1 MFSSAFGGDGGRR
14 LEEVPRFLTTP
25 TNLETSFKQGMLSRS
40 LQTPTDD
47 DYVCAAP
54 DIDDETLLAIL
65 QGASVECGEV
75 TEEEFNEVFASL
87 KKLFAAKSCWEKV
100 LCDMNYI
107 ATLSYKI
114 FFEYGAKCAGVDLDI
129 PECVYDKVI
138 ELLVML
144 SATKPAP
151 ENPTEEELFYLV
163 STYLVTPAVEQC
175 DAKDVNKDEATSD
188 VVAILKSLQSPV
200 CVTDTVTT
208 KSSAMTNVAT
218 TTITTTPTTNTQSVL
233 PPTTTTIH
241 GEAFANI
248 PTSPAATTTA
258 TRNLLPLISIAGG
271 LVAIGAIIGGV
282 YRSNKHKKK
291 TSNCNNGG
299 GDEKSIQSINSKST
313 DESEVS
319 VSLADEENDN
329 SQISSTTISSLASMA
344 AMSTLVTNSGRVDR
358 RASI

>member
-1 MFSSAFGGDGGRR
+1 M
-14 LEEVPRFLTTP
+14 
-25 TNLETSFKQGMLSRS
+25 
-40 LQTPTDD
+40 
-47 DYVCAAP
+47 
-54 DIDDETLLAIL
+54 DDETLLAIL

-100 LCDMNYI
+100 LCDTNYI

-114 FFEYGAKCAGVDLDI
+114 YFDYGAKCAGVDLDI

-144 SATKPAP
+144 SATSPAP

-175 DAKDVNKDEATSD
+175 DAKDVDKDEATSD
-188 VVAILKSLQSPV
+188 VLAILKSLQSPV

-208 KSSAMTNVAT
+208 KSSAMTAASSNVDT
-218 TTITTTPTTNTQSVL
+218 TTITTTPTTNTQAVL
-233 PPTTTTIH
+233 PPTTTTIR
-241 GEAFANI
+241 GETFANI

-258 TRNLLPLISIAGG
+258 TRSLLPLISIAGG

-291 TSNCNNGG
+291 TCG

-319 VSLADEENDN
+319 RNSRLSCFSWDAGINHGDE
-329 SQISSTTISSLASMA
+329 M
-344 AMSTLVTNSGRVDR
+344 
-358 RASI
+358 

>member
-1 MFSSAFGGDGGRR
+1 M
-14 LEEVPRFLTTP
+14 
-25 TNLETSFKQGMLSRS
+25 
-40 LQTPTDD
+40 
-47 DYVCAAP
+47 
-54 DIDDETLLAIL
+54 DDETLLAIL

-100 LCDMNYI
+100 LCDTNYI

-114 FFEYGAKCAGVDLDI
+114 YFDYGAKCAGVDLDI

-144 SATKPAP
+144 SATSPAP

-175 DAKDVNKDEATSD
+175 DAMDVNKEEATSD
-188 VVAILKSLQSPV
+188 VLAILKSLQSPV

-208 KSSAMTNVAT
+208 KSSDLAASSDVATT
-218 TTITTTPTTNTQSVL
+218 TTITTTPMSNTQTVL

-241 GEAFANI
+241 GETFANI

-258 TRNLLPLISIAGG
+258 TRSLLPLISIAGG

-282 YRSNKHKKK
+282 YHSNTHKKK
-291 TSNCNNGG
+291 TSSNGG

-313 DESEVS
+313 DESEV
-319 VSLADEENDN
+319 
-329 SQISSTTISSLASMA
+329 
-344 AMSTLVTNSGRVDR
+344 
-358 RASI
+358 